1 MFTFDNTHIFTGYL
15 KQLLSSFPLPTC
27 KVYTRE
33 FARHLELT
41 GQEDP
46 RIVESFNIIKKENS
60 TTAHPAVRVNYL
72 KDGSIYNY
80 FWDYTGSGD
89 INAANTGW
97 TRTSKTIFETN
108 TDVKGLTK
116 TLNSPGSLYD
126 THTHEYLGDYLRFM
140 RDYYGVNLMSL
151 YNCFN
156 NKIYT
161 NIYNKIPAETKSV
174 IQADGST
181 KKIVVTPEIEINTHD
196 SKYRIY
202 AFPVKL
208 FEDYTIAIDS
218 NQSIEMFCGL
228 YKTSLDL
235 SEKATNLIRR
245 TYKKFQ
251 KTLFKQPFLYDCL
264 NVKYWNKDIE
274 IDSSTAIP
282 PLLDSSKISRCD
294 ILDREQ
300 DLKLFIKVPINCHSS
315 IVVLEGDFRHFNDFK
330 YAPKITEKANKNVTF
345 EYTSNSAIINFA
357 KDANIE
363 TADFKPIGKLQ
374 LLAFNTGESYPFATR
389 LVEYLSESAITP
401 ITEITDNIK
410 RVQKV
415 MAENKHNFRIEG
427 LWENK
432 MQKIIYDYMVNA
444 GPIDI
449 APGKTPSATKIVDH
463 RCGYHPKLGYNKKST
478 KYDLLGYVDKDA
490 EKYYASWKLS
500 TDKQKAIPA
509 DTIQNVDIYDGLYDI

>member
-1 MFTFDNTHIFTGYL
+1 
-15 KQLLSSFPLPTC
+15 
-27 KVYTRE
+27 
-33 FARHLELT
+33 
-41 GQEDP
+41 
-46 RIVESFNIIKKENS
+46 
-60 TTAHPAVRVNYL
+60 
-72 KDGSIYNY
+72 
-80 FWDYTGSGD
+80 
-89 INAANTGW
+89 
-97 TRTSKTIFETN
+97 
-108 TDVKGLTK
+108 
-116 TLNSPGSLYD
+116 
-126 THTHEYLGDYLRFM
+126 M

-151 YNCFN
+151 YNCFS

-181 KKIVVTPEIEINTHD
+181 KKIVVTPEIEINSHD

-282 PLLDSSKISRCD
+282 PLLDSNKISRCD

-315 IVVLEGDFRHFNDFK
+315 IRRRF
-330 YAPKITEKANKNVTF
+330 
-345 EYTSNSAIINFA
+345 
-357 KDANIE
+357 
-363 TADFKPIGKLQ
+363 
-374 LLAFNTGESYPFATR
+374 
-389 LVEYLSESAITP
+389 
-401 ITEITDNIK
+401 
-410 RVQKV
+410 
-415 MAENKHNFRIEG
+415 
-427 LWENK
+427 
-432 MQKIIYDYMVNA
+432 
-444 GPIDI
+444 
-449 APGKTPSATKIVDH
+449 
-463 RCGYHPKLGYNKKST
+463 
-478 KYDLLGYVDKDA
+478 
-490 EKYYASWKLS
+490 
-500 TDKQKAIPA
+500 
-509 DTIQNVDIYDGLYDI
+509 